1 MCCRLTALGPAN
13 VHGAG
18 LERDRRPWQVAQ
30 FGDAQAVAV
39 ADQDHGR
46 VALAMAVALGRLDQA
61 LDLTLGQVLAIAAH
75 VPVAAPAQ
83 YDCP

>member
-46 VALAMAVALGRLDQA
+46 VALAMAIALGRLDQA
-61 LDLTLGQVLAIAAH
+61 VDLELGEMLAIAAH
-75 VPVAAPAQ
+75 VAVAAPPQ
-83 YDCP
+83 RDFP